1 MRTPLGGRLATEAE
15 RQTAGTAKVAVLSVK
30 FVSRETLWGSR
41 FGPDAYVHWELV
53 KQLAGSKNVL
63 GGCAEWLGMLAFCKW
78 DELSKAEGEIS
89 GAHHP
94 LSVLRKNMRECS
106 LDTGGTDAW
115 TLVCKVFVLM
125 LVQGLPSLPA
135 LEMLTCAQFKR
146 NTRTGCVELMA
157 KQVCGS
163 CFILLLSSDGVLF
176 WQAEHLFTPGQYE
189 TTLSYVLDKCKVDTV
204 KLEQTLAL
212 YKASMEDKKLSLSL
226 SRMTV
231 IQGRPRL
238 RDRVT
243 SVLKTDERKAQ
254 VDTLL
259 DTWESYTGFSYR
271 HQFAPTLSEK
281 IRSKLYFLASQ
292 TRWEWTKYVE
302 VMLPGGGPLCKR
314 VAEHPITQPDL
325 PVLLRVIEAL
335 SMDGSP
341 PFKAMTEFRKECFS
355 SFPISHVQRMTLSQI
370 LQLYTAAYQSPT
382 VWKQLWKNL
391 IGVLSVQIIR
401 DVDQFVA
408 KHEIDHEAVMRF
420 IINS

>member
-1 MRTPLGGRLATEAE
+1 MEAHDTLQAMLGVGKKYSIDVSDLGLLPL
-15 RQTAGTAKVAVLSVK
+15 KVAVLSVK

-157 KQVCGS
+157 KQVCDS

-259 DTWESYTGFSYR
+259 DTWESYTGFCYK
-271 HQFAPTLSEK
+271 HQFPPTLSERVK
-281 IRSKLYFLASQ
+281 SRLYFLASQ
-292 TRWEWTKYVE
+292 TRWDWRQHVSL
-302 VMLPGGGPLCKR
+302 VLPSGGPLLDK
-314 VAEHPITQPDL
+314 VKSHPITQPDL
-325 PVLLRVIEAL
+325 AVILRVLEGL

-341 PFKAMTEFRKECFS
+341 PFRQMTAFQGSCFQ
-355 SFPISHVQRMTLSQI
+355 SFPVTHVQRMTLSQVCYPP
-370 LQLYTAAYQSPT
+370 LHTPLLHASHRAD
-382 VWKQLWKNL
+382 LC
-391 IGVLSVQIIR
+391 GFLSLSSSLLLEL
-401 DVDQFVA
+401 FLVA
-408 KHEIDHEAVMRF
+408 
-420 IINS
+420 